1 MQLMRKEEPKS
12 GVGSLAVSGLRS
24 VVDQTM
30 TLIHLPFKSGLILQ
44 NRPSSQI
51 TKSA

>member
-1 MQLMRKEEPKS
+1 MQLMPKEEPKS
-12 GVGSLAVSGLRS
+12 DVGSLVVFKS

-30 TLIHLPFKSGLILQ
+30 AVIHLPFKSGLILQ
-44 NRPSSQI
+44 NRPSNQI